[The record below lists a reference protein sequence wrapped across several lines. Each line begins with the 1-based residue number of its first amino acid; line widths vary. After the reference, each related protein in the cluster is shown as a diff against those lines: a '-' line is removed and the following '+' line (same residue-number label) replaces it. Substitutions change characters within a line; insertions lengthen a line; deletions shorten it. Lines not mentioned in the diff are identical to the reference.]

1 MIDNIAYTEAQ
12 APVLKG
18 YNVYCDGEGVS
29 LVLTPEAKAQADGTY
44 AVSAIYNL
52 GESALSNT
60 VAVTTGIAGV
70 TTDGGVTV
78 KGGDGCIT
86 ITGADGQTVTVY
98 SAGGA
103 KMAGRTAQATE
114 TIDVPAGLYIVKAG
128 GKTQKVLVK

>member
-1 MIDNIAYTEAQ
+1 M
-12 APVLKG
+12 
-18 YNVYCDGEGVS
+18 
-29 LVLTPEAKAQADGTY
+29 
-44 AVSAIYNL
+44 AVS
-52 GESALSNT
+52 
-60 VAVTTGIAGV
+60 TGLAGV

-86 ITGADGQTVTVY
+86 ITGADGQAVTVY

-103 KMAGRTAQATE
+103 SMASRTAQATE